1 MTNNKGDKVTQ
12 AFQWDTEDRAEL
24 LSQKEGHLRETFMYL
39 TSPLWSDMQ
48 EAFGGVITNLKTS
61 TDVATGEVS
70 VGKALPDEPGAVP
83 VRLLGALN
91 SAEFSFFRPLR
102 KLNIKVP
109 ADRQF
114 NVTPFTREVE
124 GVGTVFVFPLAERR
138 SVPRNRRE
146 EEAAAAAEKA
156 AAAGQSETK
165 TE

>member
-1 MTNNKGDKVTQ
+1 
-12 AFQWDTEDRAEL
+12 
-24 LSQKEGHLRETFMYL
+24 
-39 TSPLWSDMQ
+39 MQ
-48 EAFGGVITNLKTS
+48 GAFGGVITNLKTS

-114 NVTPFTREVE
+114 NVTPFTREID
-124 GVGTVFVFPLAERR
+124 GVGTVFVFPMAEPLHPRDSTTYCILLR
-138 SVPRNRRE
+138 TASGKNPPNPSVSIWDRTRHRAPE
-146 EEAAAAAEKA
+146 PTTPKSVAV
-156 AAAGQSETK
+156 ET
-165 TE
+165 